1 MKNYRNEWLTACFS
15 KSAKAESIKAYFN
28 NGREADYTMNI
39 FSDLTTDPTVK
50 MIISNETGEI
60 LFER

>member
-1 MKNYRNEWLTACFS
+1 MDYRNEWLSACFE
-15 KSAKAESIKAYFN
+15 KTEAESIKAYFK

-39 FSDLTTDPTVK
+39 YSLLVTDPTVY

-60 LFER
+60 YFER